1 MLHLL
6 RGLVLIFVA
15 GVLVDAAIRIS
26 TGTTGTIEKS
36 VVVAVGCL
44 WMLAA
49 WRALRDLGLRGLRGQ
64 AH

>member
-6 RGLVLIFVA
+6 RILFLVVVA
-15 GVLVDAAIRIS
+15 GVLVDAVVRIS

-36 VVVAVGCL
+36 AVAGVACL
-44 WMLAA
+44 WLVAA
-49 WRALRDLGLRGLRGQ
+49 WRELRHLGLSLRAQ